1 MAGRNNPFTMLAQ
14 AREDRFTKRCALRQ
28 LPLVLAFCA
37 SALPAFAADLDIRD
51 PLEPAPL
58 VARPVVPPQTVLGP
72 NLVPVPGLRVG
83 GAFVYAPGLNG
94 PDGAPAYPLLPFAF
108 GYGY

>member
-1 MAGRNNPFTMLAQ
+1 MR
-14 AREDRFTKRCALRQ
+14 R
-28 LPLVLAFCA
+28 LPLILVFCA
-37 SALPAFAADLDIRD
+37 AAVPAVAADLDIRD
-51 PLEPAPL
+51 PLEPSPL
-58 VARPVVPPQTVLGP
+58 VARPVVVPPQTVLGP

-94 PDGAPAYPLLPFAF
+94 PDGPPAYPLLPFAF

>member
-1 MAGRNNPFTMLAQ
+1 MNAH
-14 AREDRFTKRCALRQ
+14 ARGTLHKKVRSCVDFRFFWFSAPRSCLR
-28 LPLVLAFCA
+28 PRRIST
-37 SALPAFAADLDIRD
+37 SAT
-51 PLEPAPL
+51 PLEAAPL
-58 VARPVVPPQTVLGP
+58 ATRPVVVPPQTVLGP

-94 PDGAPAYPLLPFAF
+94 PDGPPAYPLLPFAF

>member
-1 MAGRNNPFTMLAQ
+1 MRHVPTSAAILLA
-14 AREDRFTKRCALRQ
+14 L
-28 LPLVLAFCA
+28 
-37 SALPAFAADLDIRD
+37 ALPATAADLDFRD
-51 PLEPAPL
+51 PLEPVPPPRR
-58 VARPVVPPQTVLGP
+58 VVVPPQTVLGP

-94 PDGAPAYPLLPFAF
+94 PDGPPAYPLLPFAF

>member
-1 MAGRNNPFTMLAQ
+1 MFTH
-14 AREDRFTKRCALRQ
+14 RHGVRFSRKGVPLRQ
-28 LPLVLAFCA
+28 LPLILVLCA
-37 SALPAFAADLDIRD
+37 AAAPATAADLDVRD

-58 VARPVVPPQTVLGP
+58 VLRPVVVPPQTVLGP

-83 GAFVYAPGLNG
+83 GAFIYAPGLNG

>member
-1 MAGRNNPFTMLAQ
+1 MRL
-14 AREDRFTKRCALRQ
+14 
-28 LPLVLAFCA
+28 LPLALVLCAFG
-37 SALPAFAADLDIRD
+37 LPTHAADLDIRD

-58 VARPVVPPQTVLGP
+58 VRRSPVVPPQTVLGP

-94 PDGAPAYPLLPFAF
+94 PDGPPAYPLLPFAF

>member
-1 MAGRNNPFTMLAQ
+1 MR
-14 AREDRFTKRCALRQ
+14 RFSLF
-28 LPLVLAFCA
+28 LVFCA
-37 SALPAFAADLDIRD
+37 SVVPAAAADLDIRD
-51 PLEPAPL
+51 PLEAAPL
-58 VARPVVPPQTVLGP
+58 ATRPVVVPPQTVLGP

-94 PDGAPAYPLLPFAF
+94 PDGPPAYPLLPFAF

>member
-1 MAGRNNPFTMLAQ
+1 MRLFPLA
-14 AREDRFTKRCALRQ
+14 
-28 LPLVLAFCA
+28 LAFMA
-37 SALPAFAADLDIRD
+37 FGLSAHAADLDIRD
-51 PLEPAPL
+51 PLEPAPPL
-58 VARPVVPPQTVLGP
+58 RSQVVPPQTVLGP

-94 PDGAPAYPLLPFAF
+94 PAGPPAYPLLPFAF

>member
-1 MAGRNNPFTMLAQ
+1 MLAHPY
-14 AREDRFTKRCALRQ
+14 RDRFTKGAPVRQ
-28 LPLVLAFCA
+28 LPLILVLCA
-37 SALPAFAADLDIRD
+37 SAVPAAAADLDVRD
-51 PLEPAPL
+51 PLEPAKLL
-58 VARPVVPPQTVLGP
+58 VRPVVVPPQTVLGP

-94 PDGAPAYPLLPFAF
+94 PDGPPAYPLLPFAF

>member
-1 MAGRNNPFTMLAQ
+1 M
-14 AREDRFTKRCALRQ
+14 RQ
-28 LPLVLAFCA
+28 LAFALAVFLP
-37 SALPAFAADLDIRD
+37 ALPAAAADLDALD

-58 VARPVVPPQTVLGP
+58 VAHPTVVPPQTVLGP

-83 GAFVYAPGLNG
+83 GAFIYAPGLNG

>member
-1 MAGRNNPFTMLAQ
+1 M
-14 AREDRFTKRCALRQ
+14 RQ
-28 LPLVLAFCA
+28 LLPILVLCA
-37 SALPAFAADLDIRD
+37 SAGPAMAADLDIRD

-58 VARPVVPPQTVLGP
+58 VARPVVVPPQAVLGP

-94 PDGAPAYPLLPFAF
+94 PDGPPAYPLLPFAF

>member
-1 MAGRNNPFTMLAQ
+1 M
-14 AREDRFTKRCALRQ
+14 RQ
-28 LPLVLAFCA
+28 LPFILVLCA
-37 SALPAFAADLDIRD
+37 SAVPAAAADLAVRD
-51 PLEPAPL
+51 PLEPVPL
-58 VARPVVPPQTVLGP
+58 VARPVVVPPQTVLGP

-94 PDGAPAYPLLPFAF
+94 PDGPPAYPLLPFAF